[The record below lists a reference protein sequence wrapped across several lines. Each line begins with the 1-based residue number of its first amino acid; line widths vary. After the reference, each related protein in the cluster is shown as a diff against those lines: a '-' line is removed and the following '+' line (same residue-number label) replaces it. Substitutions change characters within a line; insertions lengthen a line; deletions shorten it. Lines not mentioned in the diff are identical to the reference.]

1 MKITET
7 MLKPLVE
14 RLQKIDWKGESQ
26 KLLDFLKKYA
36 IRAGRIA
43 AKPLLQFY
51 YVMTDE
57 NVTLRDKALI
67 YGSLLYI
74 LVPGDLIPRRVFKM
88 LGIVDDIGAVMIVYT
103 RIRNKI
109 TPAINFKVEATLDE
123 WFGTKYEVL
132 KH

>member
-14 RLQKIDWKGESQ
+14 RLQKTDWKGESA
-26 KLLDFLKKYA
+26 KLQGFLRKYA

-57 NVTLRDKALI
+57 NVTARDKALI

-74 LVPGDLIPRRVFKM
+74 LVPGDIIPRRVFNM

-103 RIRNKI
+103 RIKNKI
-109 TPAINFKVEATLDE
+109 TPAINFKVEETLDE
-123 WFGTKYEVL
+123 WFGAKYEMQ
-132 KH
+132 

>member
-14 RLQKIDWKGESQ
+14 RLQKTDWKGESA
-26 KLLDFLKKYA
+26 KVLGFLRKYA

-57 NVTLRDKALI
+57 NVTARDQALI

-74 LVPGDLIPRRVFKM
+74 LVPGDIIPRRVFNM

-103 RIRNKI
+103 RIKNKI
-109 TPAINFKVEATLDE
+109 TPAINFKVEETLDE
-123 WFGTKYEVL
+123 WFGTKYEMQ
-132 KH
+132 

>member
-14 RLQKIDWKGESQ
+14 RLQKTDWKGESQ
-26 KLLDFLKKYA
+26 KVLSFLRKYA
-36 IRAGRIA
+36 LRAGRIA

-57 NVTLRDKALI
+57 NVTARDKALI

-74 LVPGDLIPRRVFKM
+74 LVPGDIIPRKVFNM
-88 LGIVDDIGAVMIVYT
+88 LGIMDDIGAVMIVYT
-103 RIRNKI
+103 RIKNKI
-109 TPAINFKVEATLDE
+109 TPAINFKVEETLDE
-123 WFGTKYEVL
+123 WFGTKYDIV
-132 KH
+132 

>member
-14 RLQKIDWKGESQ
+14 RLQKTDWKGESQ
-26 KLLDFLKKYA
+26 KVLSFLRKYA
-36 IRAGRIA
+36 LRAGRIA

-57 NVTLRDKALI
+57 NVTARDKALI

-74 LVPGDLIPRRVFKM
+74 LVPGDIIPRRVFNM
-88 LGIVDDIGAVMIVYT
+88 LGIMDDIGAVMIVYT
-103 RIRNKI
+103 RIKNKI
-109 TPAINFKVEATLDE
+109 TPAINFKVEETLAE
-123 WFGTKYEVL
+123 WFGTKFDVV
-132 KH
+132 

>member
-1 MKITET
+1 

-26 KLLDFLKKYA
+26 KVLGFLKHYA

-43 AKPLLQFY
+43 AKPLLQFD

-57 NVTLRDKALI
+57 NVTARDKALI

-74 LVPGDLIPRRVFKM
+74 LVPGDLIPRKVFNM
-88 LGIVDDIGAVMIVYT
+88 LGIMDDIGAMMIVYT
-103 RIRNKI
+103 RIKNKI
-109 TPAINFKVEATLDE
+109 TPAINFKVEETLDE
-123 WFGTKYEVL
+123 WFGTKSEIV
-132 KH
+132 

>member
-14 RLQKIDWKGESQ
+14 QLQKTDWKGESQ
-26 KLLDFLKKYA
+26 KVLSFLRKYA
-36 IRAGRIA
+36 LRAGRIA

-57 NVTLRDKALI
+57 NVTARDKALI

-74 LVPGDLIPRRVFKM
+74 LVPGDIIPRRVFNM
-88 LGIVDDIGAVMIVYT
+88 LGIMDDIGAVMIVYT
-103 RIRNKI
+103 RIKNKI
-109 TPAINFKVEATLDE
+109 TPAINFKVEETLDE
-123 WFGTKYEVL
+123 WFGTKFDVV
-132 KH
+132 

>member
-14 RLQKIDWKGESQ
+14 RLQKTDWKGESQ
-26 KLLDFLKKYA
+26 KVLSFLRKYA
-36 IRAGRIA
+36 LRAGRIA

-57 NVTLRDKALI
+57 NVTSRDKALI

-74 LVPGDLIPRRVFKM
+74 LVPGDIIPRRVFNM
-88 LGIVDDIGAVMIVYT
+88 LGIMDDIGAVMIVYT
-103 RIRNKI
+103 RIKNKI
-109 TPAINFKVEATLDE
+109 TPAINFKVEETLDE
-123 WFGTKYEVL
+123 WFGTKFDVV
-132 KH
+132 

>member
-14 RLQKIDWKGESQ
+14 RLQKTDWKGESQ
-26 KLLDFLKKYA
+26 KVLGFLRKYA
-36 IRAGRIA
+36 LRAGRIA

-57 NVTLRDKALI
+57 NVTARDKALI

-74 LVPGDLIPRRVFKM
+74 LVPGDIIPRKVFHM
-88 LGIVDDIGAVMIVYT
+88 LGIMDDIGAVMIVYT
-103 RIRNKI
+103 RIKNKI
-109 TPAINFKVEATLDE
+109 TPAINFKVEETLDE
-123 WFGTKYEVL
+123 WFGTKFDVV
-132 KH
+132 

>member
-14 RLQKIDWKGESQ
+14 RLQKTDWKGESQ
-26 KLLDFLKKYA
+26 KVLGFLRKYA
-36 IRAGRIA
+36 LRAGRIA

-57 NVTLRDKALI
+57 NVTARDKALI

-74 LVPGDLIPRRVFKM
+74 LVPGDIISRKVFHM
-88 LGIVDDIGAVMIVYT
+88 LGIMDDIGAVMIVYT
-103 RIRNKI
+103 RIKNKI
-109 TPAINFKVEATLDE
+109 TPAINFKVEETLDE
-123 WFGTKYEVL
+123 WFGTKFDVV
-132 KH
+132 

>member
-14 RLQKIDWKGESQ
+14 RLQKIDWKGESA
-26 KLLDFLKKYA
+26 KLLGFLRKYA

-57 NVTLRDKALI
+57 NVTARDKALI

-74 LVPGDLIPRRVFKM
+74 LVPGDIIPRRVFNM

-103 RIRNKI
+103 RIKNKI
-109 TPAINFKVEATLDE
+109 TPAINFKVEETLDE
-123 WFGTKYEVL
+123 WFGAKYEMQ
-132 KH
+132 

>member
-14 RLQKIDWKGESQ
+14 RLQKTDWKGESQ
-26 KLLDFLKKYA
+26 KVLSFLRKYA
-36 IRAGRIA
+36 LRAGRIA

-57 NVTLRDKALI
+57 NVTARDKALI

-74 LVPGDLIPRRVFKM
+74 LVPGDIIPRRVFNM
-88 LGIVDDIGAVMIVYT
+88 LGIMDDIGAVMIVYT
-103 RIRNKI
+103 RIKNKI
-109 TPAINFKVEATLDE
+109 TPAINFKVEETLDE
-123 WFGTKYEVL
+123 WFGTKFDVV
-132 KH
+132 

>member
-26 KLLDFLKKYA
+26 KILGFLKKCA

-57 NVTLRDKALI
+57 HVTLRDKALI

-74 LVPGDLIPRRVFKM
+74 LVPGDIIPRKVFKM
-88 LGIVDDIGAVMIVYT
+88 LGIMDDIGAVMIVYT

-109 TPAINFKVEATLDE
+109 TPAINFKVEETLDE
-123 WFGTKYEVL
+123 WFGTKYDVV
-132 KH
+132 

>member
-14 RLQKIDWKGESQ
+14 RLQKTDWKGESQ
-26 KLLDFLKKYA
+26 KVLGFLRKYA
-36 IRAGRIA
+36 LRAGRIA

-57 NVTLRDKALI
+57 NVTARDKALI

-74 LVPGDLIPRRVFKM
+74 LVPGDIIPRKVFNM
-88 LGIVDDIGAVMIVYT
+88 LGIMDDIGAVMIVYT
-103 RIRNKI
+103 RIKNKI
-109 TPAINFKVEATLDE
+109 TPAINFKVEETLDE
-123 WFGTKYEVL
+123 WFGTKFDVV
-132 KH
+132 

>member
-14 RLQKIDWKGESQ
+14 RLQKTDWKGESQ
-26 KLLDFLKKYA
+26 KVLGFLRKYA
-36 IRAGRIA
+36 LRAGRIA

-57 NVTLRDKALI
+57 NVTARDKALI

-74 LVPGDLIPRRVFKM
+74 LVPGDIIPRKVFNM
-88 LGIVDDIGAVMIVYT
+88 LGIMDDIGAVMIVYT
-103 RIRNKI
+103 RIKNKI
-109 TPAINFKVEATLDE
+109 TPAINFKVEETLDE
-123 WFGTKYEVL
+123 WFGTKYDIV
-132 KH
+132 

>member
-1 MKITET
+1 

-26 KLLDFLKKYA
+26 KILGFLKKYA

-57 NVTLRDKALI
+57 HVTLRDKALI

-74 LVPGDLIPRRVFKM
+74 LVPGDIIPRKVFKM
-88 LGIVDDIGAVMIVYT
+88 LGIMDDIGAVMIVYT

-109 TPAINFKVEATLDE
+109 TPAITFKVEETLDE
-123 WFGTKYEVL
+123 WFGTKYDIV
-132 KH
+132 

>member
-14 RLQKIDWKGESQ
+14 GLQKIDGKGEAQ
-26 KLLDFLKKYA
+26 KILGFLKKYA

-57 NVTLRDKALI
+57 HVTLRDKALI

-74 LVPGDLIPRRVFKM
+74 LVPGDIIPRKVFKM
-88 LGIVDDIGAVMIVYT
+88 LGIMDDIGAVMIVYT

-109 TPAINFKVEATLDE
+109 TPAINFKVEETLDE
-123 WFGTKYEVL
+123 WFGTKYDVV
-132 KH
+132 